1 MPSGGR
7 AGSGAARYKGDR
19 AVKGS
24 RAAVALLALAFV
36 VPLLVIV
43 MVVGGSAPPCDQQGA
58 VGAGGSPG
66 TGALA
71 AGGIPVAF
79 VPLIQK
85 AGALD
90 PAFPAPVLAAQI
102 QQESGFHAS
111 AVSST
116 GAMGYSQ
123 FEPQTWGSYGKDT
136 TGKGS
141 ADPNNFSDAVDAQS
155 RYDHDLADQVR
166 AAQAAGKIHSTASVT
181 EMALG
186 GYNAGIGALLAAGGV
201 PGNAQTSAYVPAIMS
216 MARGKFSQA
225 GTTAAAAP
233 GAPAP
238 GGAPGAPVAGTG
250 VSAAGGCGSPGQ
262 VQVLAL
268 TYPSSTGVPMPADV
282 YLPPGG
288 GAGTQPLRPMLVMVH
303 GGGWFFSDRHELD
316 AESRDA
322 AMHGY
327 IAVSIDYSMA
337 VPRWP
342 REPDDV
348 RAAITWARSQAAQ
361 WGGDPA
367 KMATWGDS
375 AGANLAVEVAATGDH
390 SGLQAAVGW
399 SGPYDLG
406 ALPADAAAI
415 VSTDYQKAAATADPA
430 IYLGCLAII
439 CPSTYTAASPALS
452 ATPGTPPVYLANS
465 TNELVPM
472 AQQDHMAA
480 TLARLGVAHQAV
492 VVPGTGHATAYAAAQ
507 TAPTLAWLDKT
518 LGFTPPPPPTVGGGG
533 GGGGAVG
540 GPTQQRVVDAAKTQ
554 LGLPYIWGGGGT
566 NGPTGGGFDCSGLT
580 QYAFAKVGVA
590 LPRTADTQYA
600 ATAAKALPGGFDP
613 ASYQPGDLLFWGT
626 ASNIHHVAIAIGN
639 GQLIQ
644 ASTFGEPLNIKP
656 IYHADFFAAT
666 RPLGTT
672 GAPQ

>member
-1 MPSGGR
+1 
-7 AGSGAARYKGDR
+7 
-19 AVKGS
+19 VKGS
-24 RAAVALLALAFV
+24 KAAVALLALAFV

-58 VGAGGSPG
+58 GGSGGGSGGGPG

-90 PAFPAPVLAAQI
+90 AAFPAPVLAAQI

-123 FEPQTWGSYGKDT
+123 FEPLTWNSYGKDT

-141 ADPNNFSDAVDAQS
+141 ADPNNFSDAVDAQA
-155 RYDHDLADQVR
+155 RYDHDLANQVR

-186 GYNAGIGALLAAGGV
+186 GYNAGIGAVLAAGGV
-201 PGNAQTSAYVPAIMS
+201 PGNAQTSAYVPAIMN

-225 GTTAAAAP
+225 GTAAGAAP

-238 GGAPGAPVAGTG
+238 GAAPAAPAAGAG
-250 VSAAGGCGSPGQ
+250 VSASGGCGSPGQ

-288 GAGTQPLRPMLVMVH
+288 GAGTQPLRPMLTLIH

-342 REPDDV
+342 TEPNDV

-367 KMATWGDS
+367 RMATWGDS
-375 AGANLAVEVAATGDH
+375 AGANLAVEVAATEDH

-415 VSTDYQKAAATADPA
+415 VSTNYQKAAATADPA

-452 ATPGTPPVYLANS
+452 ATPGAPPVYLANS

-472 AQQDHMAA
+472 AQQEEMVA

-492 VVPGTGHATAYAAAQ
+492 AVPGTGHATAYAAAQ

-518 LGFTPPPPPTVGGGG
+518 LGFTPPPPPTVGGGVG
-533 GGGGAVG
+533 GTVG

-554 LGLPYIWGGGGT
+554 LGLPYVWGGGNE
-566 NGPTGGGFDCSGLT
+566 NGPSGGGFDCSGLVL
-580 QYAFAKVGVA
+580 YAFKQGGAPLPGA
-590 LPRTADTQYA
+590 PRTAQAQYA

-613 ASYQPGDLLFWGT
+613 ASYQPGDLLFYGT
-626 ASNIHHVAIAIGN
+626 ADNIHHVAIAIGN

-656 IYHADFFAAT
+656 IYHVDFFAAT
-666 RPLGTT
+666 RPLGTPG